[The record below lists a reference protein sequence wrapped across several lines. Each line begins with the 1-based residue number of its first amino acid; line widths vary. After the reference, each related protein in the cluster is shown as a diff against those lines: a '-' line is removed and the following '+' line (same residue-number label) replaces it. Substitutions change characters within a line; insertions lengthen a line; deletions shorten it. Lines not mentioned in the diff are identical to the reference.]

1 MPRQVTLEIKETT
14 KKIRIT
20 NLAEPLEAKLF
31 AYSGADLNIPL
42 GFSEICL
49 CTVDIAELYQISWER
64 CAIMTFIIKD
74 NIIKEHRT
82 ENADEQ
88 WFRIRIE
95 LQTSEPARYETLAE
109 NQQIPTVETYNS
121 QPRLN
126 SLEYLLRPK
135 HNILTWISW
144 TDRRYSKTAISWK
157 YTCSDPE
164 RHSKQNVAGHSN
176 RGGGAS

>member
-14 KKIRIT
+14 KKIKIT

-49 CTVDIAELYQISWER
+49 CTVDIAELFQISWER

-82 ENADEQ
+82 EKAEEQ
-88 WFRIRIE
+88 WFRIRTE
-95 LQTSEPARYETLAE
+95 LQTSEPSRYETLAE
-109 NQQIPTVETYNS
+109 NQQIPIVETYAS

-126 SLEYLLRPK
+126 TEQPRIPAQAKTQHTHMDIMDRQKVQRNSNKLEVHL
-135 HNILTWISW
+135 
-144 TDRRYSKTAISWK
+144 
-157 YTCSDPE
+157 
-164 RHSKQNVAGHSN
+164 
-176 RGGGAS
+176 